1 MKWGYSANY
10 GCGVLGRWDTINAG
24 TYGSN
29 SVELF
34 WLETRIK
41 DFCSDEND
49 HKYLR
54 GTSWGRFSCNPTSI
68 TSRVC
73 NARVVN
79 PVWFALETTAQ
90 IDYKRRGALRAKHI
104 SLDSRRKKK
113 MKHIL
118 DLPYEILTTILIML
132 ASSSDGAGDIARIST
147 TCIRFMSLASQPHVL
162 KAVNFRSLTSTE
174 DYEPHHNLNG
184 LLCQCAEAGN
194 LAAEAML
201 GRALLFN
208 DYWFWNVLMD
218 DNQPLIAREGPAS
231 GVLLH
236 EKLVR
241 SFIAY
246 SSCQDMAPMRIPLF
260 SYMISF
266 LGYDVARECGILL
279 AVTNL
284 CSYEIIRLNVRS
296 LSNIPENSGNNV
308 SVSGLSNAMARLTP
322 PSGATH
328 RERLLALFDEFFP
341 SAPI

>member
-1 MKWGYSANY
+1 MWMLLIPSPEDEVGVFCKLWLWRPGKMGYHCFPQISLSRGFA
-10 GCGVLGRWDTINAG
+10 
-24 TYGSN
+24 
-29 SVELF
+29 
-34 WLETRIK
+34 
-41 DFCSDEND
+41 
-49 HKYLR
+49 

>member
-1 MKWGYSANY
+1 
-10 GCGVLGRWDTINAG
+10 
-24 TYGSN
+24 
-29 SVELF
+29 
-34 WLETRIK
+34 
-41 DFCSDEND
+41 
-49 HKYLR
+49 
-54 GTSWGRFSCNPTSI
+54 
-68 TSRVC
+68 
-73 NARVVN
+73 
-79 PVWFALETTAQ
+79 
-90 IDYKRRGALRAKHI
+90 
-104 SLDSRRKKK
+104 
-113 MKHIL
+113 MKHL
-118 DLPYEILTTILIML
+118 LELPYEILTTIVILL
-132 ASSSDGAGDIARIST
+132 ASSNDGAADIARLSS
-147 TCIRFMSLASQPHVL
+147 TCIKFMNLASEPHVL
-162 KAVNFRSLTSTE
+162 KAINFRSFTPTE
-174 DYEPHHNLNG
+174 DYEAHHDLNG

-218 DNQPLIAREGPAS
+218 NDQPLIARDGPAS
-231 GVLLH
+231 GVLQH

-246 SSCQDMAPMRIPLF
+246 GSCEAMAPMRIPLF

-308 SVSGLSNAMARLTP
+308 SVNGLNNAMARLTP

-328 RERLLALFDEFFP
+328 REKLLALFDEFFP
-341 SAPI
+341 TATN